1 MRILLIADVHAN
13 RAALEA
19 VTEPFDVCLS
29 MGDLVEYGPEPGAC
43 IDWVR
48 KNAPHSVRG
57 NHDHGTAQDVEVQG
71 LGGFRY
77 LTQAT
82 RRPTL
87 ARLASVDRRYLNDLP
102 TTSMF
107 KLDGKRFLLVHATP
121 RDPLDEYIP
130 PDPDQWAARL
140 AGIPVDYVCVG
151 HTHTPFVL
159 NVNGIKVIN
168 PGSVG
173 LQRDGDPRAR
183 YAVIDGDDVQLKR
196 LDYDIEKTIAAVKDC
211 SLTDERAKGMLED
224 VYRLGRI
231 MQQPNGKNGNGT
243 NGNGTNGHAANGN
256 GKH

>member
-19 VTEPFDVCLS
+19 VAEPYDVCLC
-29 MGDLVEYGPEPGAC
+29 MGDLVEYGPEPGPC

-48 KNAPHSVRG
+48 THATHSVRG
-57 NHDHGTAQDVEVQG
+57 NHDHGTAQDVDIQG

-82 RRPTL
+82 RKPTL
-87 ARLASVDRRYLNDLP
+87 AKLGGEDRRYLNDLP

-107 KLDGKRFLLVHATP
+107 KLGGKRFLLVHATP

-130 PDPDQWAARL
+130 ADPEPWAARL

-151 HTHTPFVL
+151 HTHQPFVL
-159 NVNGIKVIN
+159 DVNGVKVIN
-168 PGSVG
+168 PGSIG

-196 LDYDIEKTIAAVKDC
+196 VEYDVEKTIAAVTDC
-211 SLTDERAKGMLED
+211 SLTDERAKAMLTD
-224 VYRLGRI
+224 VYRMGRMI
-231 MQQPNGKNGNGT
+231 HLPNGKNGT
-243 NGNGTNGHAANGN
+243 NGNG
-256 GKH
+256 KH